1 MNAQEKLCK
10 WLIHEKLYKWLVRE
24 KFPPHLPQPQ
34 FTTYTFIAIFFIK
47 KKKNWY
53 FWGYNLFHNFFF
65 ETTNTNYCNCDI
77 SFIIVLFITR
87 SIEGQHGLDDLGDID
102 LMLF

>member
-47 KKKNWY
+47 KKKIDT
-53 FWGYNLFHNFFF
+53 FEVTIFFTIF
-65 ETTNTNYCNCDI
+65 FRNY
-77 SFIIVLFITR
+77 
-87 SIEGQHGLDDLGDID
+87 
-102 LMLF
+102 